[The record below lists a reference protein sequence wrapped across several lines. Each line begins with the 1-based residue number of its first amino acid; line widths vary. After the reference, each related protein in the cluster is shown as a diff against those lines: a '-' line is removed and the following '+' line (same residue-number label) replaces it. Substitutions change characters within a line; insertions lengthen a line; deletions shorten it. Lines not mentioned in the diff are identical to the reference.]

1 MIRIGILGEIGAGKT
16 YISKN
21 FGYPVFNADY
31 EVAQL
36 YKYNKK
42 IFSKLKKKYQ
52 NIFIRFQLIK
62 KKFQM
67 QS

>member
-31 EVAQL
+31 EVA
-36 YKYNKK
+36 
-42 IFSKLKKKYQ
+42 
-52 NIFIRFQLIK
+52 RFQLIK

>member
-16 YISKN
+16 YIAKN

-36 YKYNKK
+36 YKYIKK
-42 IFSKLKKKYQ
+42 YLVSLKKKYQ

>member
-16 YISKN
+16 YIAKN

-36 YKYNKK
+36 YKNNKK
-42 IFSKLKKKYQ
+42 IFNKLKKKYQ